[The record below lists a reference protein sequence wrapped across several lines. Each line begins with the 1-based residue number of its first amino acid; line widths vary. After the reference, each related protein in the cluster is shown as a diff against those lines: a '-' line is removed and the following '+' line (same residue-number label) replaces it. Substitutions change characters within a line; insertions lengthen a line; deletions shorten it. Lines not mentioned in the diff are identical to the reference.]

1 MAAAPS
7 PGTGAGGPAGAD
19 GLPLALPEPPAR
31 EVPARAATGPARAGR
46 GRPGSRPEVREAA
59 ARDPV
64 AQVAVDVPL
73 PHLDRPF
80 DYLVPTVLD
89 EAVRPGSRVRVRF
102 AGQLVDG
109 IVLDRVADS
118 GHEGRLAFIERATS
132 AEPVLSPEIAALA
145 RAVADRWAGSLPD
158 VLRLALPPRHAR
170 VEAEP
175 APPPAPPTGPADP
188 PGDGRAGAAWGRYA
202 AGAAWLRAVR
212 DGRPAR
218 AVWSALPDEDWPA
231 RVAEAVWTA
240 RAAGRGALVVL
251 PDHRDLARVDVALAA
266 ALGVGGHVALSADL
280 GPAERYRRW
289 LAVRRGAVGAV
300 VGARAAAFAPVAD
313 LGLIVLWD
321 DGDDLHAEPRAPYP
335 HARELLVLRAH
346 LAGAAMLLG
355 GYARTAEA
363 QVLVES
369 GWAHEV
375 VAGRATVRAVAPRV
389 VAVGD
394 EVEVARDPAARSARL
409 PSVAWRAA
417 GEALAAGAPVLVQV
431 PRRGYRPVLACA
443 RCRTPARCRHCHGP
457 LAASSGHAIPACRWC
472 GRPAGQWACPTC
484 ANTTLRA
491 VVVGS
496 TRTAEELGRA
506 FPGTPVRLSGALLTP
521 PDPEPGRTPPGPP
534 GRAPG
539 RAPGGEA
546 GGAPGG
552 DAGREAGREA
562 GGAPGY
568 GAGGAPGREAGR
580 EPGGQA
586 GREPGGEVVRGPG
599 REAAREAVRGLS
611 PGTPPS
617 TGGSGRAASTG
628 PGGDAASGP
637 PAARK
642 RGRAAE
648 RGGVLATVPAAPAL
662 IVATPGAEP
671 VAEGGYGAALLLDG
685 WAMLSRPDLRAAE
698 ETLRR
703 WMNAAALVRP
713 AAAGGRV
720 IVGADGGLAVV
731 QALVRWD
738 AGWFAARELAE
749 RSELDFPP
757 AARFASLTGTPAA
770 VADLL
775 DAARLPPTAELLG
788 PVPAG
793 PLPGAPA
800 GEETE
805 RLLVRT
811 SRSDGPALA
820 RGLHDAAAVRSAR
833 KAPQPVRIQLD
844 PLELL

>member
-1 MAAAPS
+1 MRE
-7 PGTGAGGPAGAD
+7 PA
-19 GLPLALPEPPAR
+19 E
-31 EVPARAATGPARAGR
+31 
-46 GRPGSRPEVREAA
+46 
-59 ARDPV
+59 RDPV
-64 AQVAVDVPL
+64 ARVAVDVPL

-80 DYLVPTVLD
+80 DYLVPSTLD

-109 IVLDRVADS
+109 IVLDRAPDS
-118 GHEGRLAFIERATS
+118 GHRGRLAFVERAVS
-132 AEPVLSPEIAALA
+132 AEPVLSAEIATLA
-145 RAVADRWAGSLPD
+145 RAAADRWAGSLPD

-175 APPPAPPTGPADP
+175 ASAPAT
-188 PGDGRAGAAWGRYA
+188 AGAADPDPGPAGGTDPGPGPAGGAGWGRYP
-202 AGAAWLRAVR
+202 AGAAWLRAVG

-231 RVAEAVWTA
+231 RVAEAVRTA

-251 PDHRDLARVDVALAA
+251 PDHRDQARVDAALTA
-266 ALGVGGHVALSADL
+266 ALGPGGHVALSADL

-289 LAVRRGAVGAV
+289 LAVRRGLVGAV
-300 VGARAAAFAPVAD
+300 VGTRAAAFAPVAD

-346 LAGAAMLLG
+346 LASAAMLLG

-363 QVLVES
+363 QSLVGS

-375 VAGRATVRAVAPRV
+375 VAERATVRAVAPRV

-394 EVEVARDPAARSARL
+394 EFEVARDPAARTARL

-417 GEALAAGAPVLVQV
+417 RDALAAGAPVLVQV

-472 GRPAGQWACPTC
+472 GRPAGQWACAVC
-484 ANTTLRA
+484 ANQTLRA

-506 FPGTPVRLSGALLTP
+506 FPGTPVRLSGALLTAAEH
-521 PDPEPGRTPPGPP
+521 EPGRVPADRHDTAPGSAGEPGLAAARETVRRLSPGPAP
-534 GRAPG
+534 ASSSRSSGTGREVDPASG
-539 RAPGGEA
+539 DRASG
-546 GGAPGG
+546 
-552 DAGREAGREA
+552 AGREGDRASGAGREVDRA
-562 GGAPGY
+562 SGA
-568 GAGGAPGREAGR
+568 AAGR
-580 EPGGQA
+580 K
-586 GREPGGEVVRGPG
+586 RR
-599 REAAREAVRGLS
+599 
-611 PGTPPS
+611 
-617 TGGSGRAASTG
+617 RAA
-628 PGGDAASGP
+628 D
-637 PAARK
+637 
-642 RGRAAE
+642 

-685 WAMLSRPDLRAAE
+685 WALLTRPDLRAAE

-703 WMNAAALVRP
+703 WLNAAALVRP
-713 AAAGGRV
+713 AADGGRV

-738 AGWFAARELAE
+738 PAWFAARELAE
-749 RSELDFPP
+749 RSELGFPP

-775 DAARLPPTAELLG
+775 EAARLPATAELLG

-811 SRSDGPALA
+811 PRLDGPALA
-820 RGLHDAAAVRSAR
+820 RALHDAAAVRSAR
-833 KAPQPVRIQLD
+833 KSPEPVRVQLD

>member
-1 MAAAPS
+1 MA
-7 PGTGAGGPAGAD
+7 
-19 GLPLALPEPPAR
+19 R
-31 EVPARAATGPARAGR
+31 
-46 GRPGSRPEVREAA
+46 
-59 ARDPV
+59 
-64 AQVAVDVPL
+64 VAVDVPL

-80 DYLVPTVLD
+80 DYLVPSTLD

-102 AGQLVDG
+102 AGHLVDG
-109 IVLDRVADS
+109 IVLDRAPDS
-118 GHEGRLAFIERATS
+118 GHRGRLAFVERAVS
-132 AEPVLSPEIAALA
+132 AEPVLSAEIATLA
-145 RAVADRWAGSLPD
+145 RAAADRWAGSLPD

-175 APPPAPPTGPADP
+175 ASAPAT
-188 PGDGRAGAAWGRYA
+188 AGAADPDPGPAGAVDPDPGLAGADPGPGGGTDPGPGPAGGAGWGRYP
-202 AGAAWLRAVR
+202 AGAAWLRAVG

-231 RVAEAVWTA
+231 RVAEAVRTA

-251 PDHRDLARVDVALAA
+251 PDHRDQARVDAALTA
-266 ALGVGGHVALSADL
+266 ALGPGGHVALSADL

-289 LAVRRGAVGAV
+289 LAVRRGLVGAV
-300 VGARAAAFAPVAD
+300 VGTRAAAFAPVAD

-346 LAGAAMLLG
+346 LASAAMLLG

-363 QVLVES
+363 QSLVGS

-375 VAGRATVRAVAPRV
+375 VAERATVRAVAPRV

-394 EVEVARDPAARSARL
+394 EFEVARDPAARTARL

-417 GEALAAGAPVLVQV
+417 RDALAAGAPVLVQV

-472 GRPAGQWACPTC
+472 GRPAGQWACAVC
-484 ANTTLRA
+484 ANQTLRA

-506 FPGTPVRLSGALLTP
+506 FPGTPVRLSGALLTAAEH
-521 PDPEPGRTPPGPP
+521 EPGRVPADRHDTAPGSAGEPGLAAARETVRRLSPGPAP
-534 GRAPG
+534 ASSSRSSGTGREVDPASGDRASGAGREGDRASGAGRDADRASGTGREVDPASGAGREVDRASGTGGEVDRAPG
-539 RAPGGEA
+539 TGREVDRASG
-546 GGAPGG
+546 
-552 DAGREAGREA
+552 AGREVDRASGAAAGRK
-562 GGAPGY
+562 
-568 GAGGAPGREAGR
+568 RR
-580 EPGGQA
+580 
-586 GREPGGEVVRGPG
+586 
-599 REAAREAVRGLS
+599 
-611 PGTPPS
+611 
-617 TGGSGRAASTG
+617 RAA
-628 PGGDAASGP
+628 D
-637 PAARK
+637 
-642 RGRAAE
+642 

-685 WAMLSRPDLRAAE
+685 WALLTRPDLRAAE

-703 WMNAAALVRP
+703 WLNAAALVRP
-713 AAAGGRV
+713 AADGGRV

-738 AGWFAARELAE
+738 PAWFAARELAE
-749 RSELDFPP
+749 RSELGFPP

-775 DAARLPPTAELLG
+775 EAARLPATAELLG
-788 PVPAG
+788 PVPAA

-811 SRSDGPALA
+811 PRSDGPALA
-820 RGLHDAAAVRSAR
+820 RALHDAAAVRSAR
-833 KAPQPVRIQLD
+833 KSPEPVRVQLD

>member
-1 MAAAPS
+1 V
-7 PGTGAGGPAGAD
+7 
-19 GLPLALPEPPAR
+19 AR
-31 EVPARAATGPARAGR
+31 
-46 GRPGSRPEVREAA
+46 
-59 ARDPV
+59 
-64 AQVAVDVPL
+64 VAVDVPL

-80 DYLVPTVLD
+80 DYLVPSALD

-109 IVLDRVADS
+109 IVLARAPDS
-118 GHEGRLAFIERATS
+118 GHRGRLAFVERAVS
-132 AEPVLSPEIAALA
+132 AEPVLSAEIATLA
-145 RAVADRWAGSLPD
+145 RAAADRWAGSLPD

-175 APPPAPPTGPADP
+175 APAPAT
-188 PGDGRAGAAWGRYA
+188 AGAAGVDPAGGAGWGRYP
-202 AGAAWLRAVR
+202 AGAAWLRAVG

-231 RVAEAVWTA
+231 RVAEAVRTA

-251 PDHRDLARVDVALAA
+251 PDHRDQARVDAALTA
-266 ALGVGGHVALSADL
+266 ALGAGGHVALSADL

-289 LAVRRGAVGAV
+289 LAVRRGLVGAV
-300 VGARAAAFAPVAD
+300 VGTRAAAFAPVAD

-346 LAGAAMLLG
+346 LASAAMLLG

-363 QVLVES
+363 QSLVGS

-375 VAGRATVRAVAPRV
+375 VAERATVRAVAPRV

-394 EVEVARDPAARSARL
+394 EFEVARDPAARTARL

-417 GEALAAGAPVLVQV
+417 REALAAGAPVLVQV

-472 GRPAGQWACPTC
+472 GRPAGQWACAVC
-484 ANTTLRA
+484 ANQTLRA

-521 PDPEPGRTPPGPP
+521 SEHEPGRVPA
-534 GRAPG
+534 GRPDTAPG
-539 RAPGGEA
+539 SA
-546 GGAPGG
+546 G
-552 DAGREAGREA
+552 
-562 GGAPGY
+562 
-568 GAGGAPGREAGR
+568 
-580 EPGGQA
+580 EPGLA
-586 GREPGGEVVRGPG
+586 AA
-599 REAAREAVRGLS
+599 REAARGPS
-611 PGTPPS
+611 PGPASATAS
-617 TGGSGRAASTG
+617 SGRASGAGRDVDRASGTGWEVERASGSGGEVERASGAGRDVDRMGGTGRAVVPASGSGRDVER
-628 PGGDAASGP
+628 PSG
-637 PAARK
+637 AGRK
-642 RGRAAE
+642 RRRAAD

-685 WAMLSRPDLRAAE
+685 WALLTRPDLRAAE

-703 WMNAAALVRP
+703 WLNAAALVRP
-713 AAAGGRV
+713 AADGGRV

-738 AGWFAARELAE
+738 PAWFAARELAE
-749 RSELDFPP
+749 RSELGFPP

-775 DAARLPPTAELLG
+775 EAARLPAAAELLG

-811 SRSDGPALA
+811 PRSDGPALA
-820 RGLHDAAAVRSAR
+820 RALHDAAAVRSAR
-833 KAPQPVRIQLD
+833 KSPEPVRVQLD